1 MSLTATTQ
9 AKSVITMEESAVFH
23 RSQNKEYGTACGGK
37 GVYLFH
43 PDGSKTLDGS
53 SGAAVSCL
61 GHGHPVVIEAIVDQA
76 RKLAFAH
83 SSFFTNDPAEELAH
97 LLTSLSDGAFSKVL
111 FLSSGSEAVE
121 SSIKLARHYHFA
133 RGESQRVNF
142 IGREYGYHGN
152 TLGALSAGHH
162 PFRRGPFA
170 PLLSPAFHHVAPCFY
185 SHDALASEDESSYVD
200 RLIAEYE
207 AKFQALGPSTV
218 AAVILEPMAGA
229 TLGAVPAAR
238 GYLSRLRELC
248 DKYGALLIFD
258 EVMCGI
264 GRAGTFHAW
273 QSLGNVKPDLQAVG
287 KGLGGGYQPISAVLI
302 SPKIHQALKSSHETK
317 PFISGHTYQD
327 HSVACAAALA
337 TQRTIIKQDL
347 LSNVQRM
354 GDLLEQEL
362 HKHVPLV
369 KEVRGLGLFR
379 TIEFITPPS
388 GQIASKVTARCLSNG
403 AAVYLCSG
411 GLDAILFAPPYIISE
426 QEVKELVQ
434 IFAKSTNEIID
445 ESCG

>member
-1 MSLTATTQ
+1 M
-9 AKSVITMEESAVFH
+9 
-23 RSQNKEYGTACGGK
+23 
-37 GVYLFH
+37 
-43 PDGSKTLDGS
+43 
-53 SGAAVSCL
+53 
-61 GHGHPVVIEAIVDQA
+61 
-76 RKLAFAH
+76 
-83 SSFFTNDPAEELAH
+83 
-97 LLTSLSDGAFSKVL
+97 
-111 FLSSGSEAVE
+111 E

-152 TLGALSAGHH
+152 TIGALSAGHH

-170 PLLSPAFHHVAPCFY
+170 PLLSPAFHHVSPCFF
-185 SHDALASEDESSYVD
+185 SRDARASEDEGSYVD
-200 RLIAEYE
+200 RLIAEFE
-207 AKFQALGPSTV
+207 TKFQTLGPSTV

-238 GYLSRLRELC
+238 GYLFRLRELC

-287 KGLGGGYQPISAVLI
+287 KGLGGGYQPISAVMI
-302 SPKIHQALKSSHETK
+302 SPKIHQTLKSSHETN

-337 TQRTIIKQDL
+337 TQRVIIEDNL
-347 LSNVQRM
+347 LANVQQM
-354 GDLLEQEL
+354 GEVLEQEL
-362 HKHVPLV
+362 RRHVPLL
-369 KEVRGLGLFR
+369 KEVRGLGLFK
-379 TIEFITPPS
+379 TVEFITPPS
-388 GQIASKVTARCLSNG
+388 GQIASKVTARCLSKG

-426 QEVKELVQ
+426 REVKELVR
-434 IFAKSTNEIID
+434 IFTDSANEIID
-445 ESCG
+445 EKCG